1 MVKVEKICFCVF
13 HFRLCAKVHRRR
25 GKIRRHPAP
34 VRHFAAASP
43 QQAGKQKNFKSQVYV
58 HRDKMPET
66 AGHKDEPD

>member
-1 MVKVEKICFCVF
+1 M
-13 HFRLCAKVHRRR
+13 HRRR